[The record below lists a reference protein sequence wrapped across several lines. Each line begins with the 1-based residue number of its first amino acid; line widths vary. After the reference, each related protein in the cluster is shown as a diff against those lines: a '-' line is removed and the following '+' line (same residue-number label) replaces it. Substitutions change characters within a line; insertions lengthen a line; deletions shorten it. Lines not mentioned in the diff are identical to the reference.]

1 VLILKIKLV
10 CHVSF
15 VLVLSC
21 LATAHVP
28 CRPTILPKATLFTN
42 WPQYRFDAGHTR
54 CTPYE
59 TTFSTAT
66 VGGLA
71 LDWMYRAF
79 AQVFG
84 DPVIANGL
92 VYFTS
97 LSPDQTLYAV
107 NATTGALVW
116 NYTGGQAGFSPPVVA
131 NGVVYLGSV
140 DHHVYAFNASTGTLL
155 WQYETADVVVSAPTV
170 ANGVLYAGDRS
181 GILYAFNASTGA
193 PLWT

>member
-1 VLILKIKLV
+1 MLAVPSRQKAPFAREAIGVLILKIKLV

-21 LATAHVP
+21 LATAQVP

-59 TTFSTAT
+59 TTLSTAT

-107 NATTGALVW
+107 NATTGAL
-116 NYTGGQAGFSPPVVA
+116 GGTIRVGKPD
-131 NGVVYLGSV
+131 SV
-140 DHHVYAFNASTGTLL
+140 RPS
-155 WQYETADVVVSAPTV
+155 
-170 ANGVLYAGDRS
+170 
-181 GILYAFNASTGA
+181 
-193 PLWT
+193 